1 MITLEEDFVDVTMRL
16 ERYSQCHND
25 DNREEAEEG
34 NAGNETLA
42 GLYSNEEAGAGVGEV
57 EHVSRGA
64 GLYGVQGT
72 VALAGVGVPHLVR
85 RDTVGPLPG
94 VVTDTPEVTNC
105 QPHTV
110 GILTLHYF

>member
-1 MITLEEDFVDVTMRL
+1 MITLKEDFVDVTMRL
-16 ERYSQCHND
+16 ERYLQCHND

-64 GLYGVQGT
+64 GLDSVQGT
-72 VALAGVGVPHLVR
+72 VALAGLRVPDLVSCYAFR
-85 RDTVGPLPG
+85 PLPG
-94 VVTDTPEVTNC
+94 IVTHAPEFTKE
-105 QPHTV
+105 
-110 GILTLHYF
+110 